1 MIYGFYQSAA
11 GMMTNEYRQSVIANN
26 LANAETVGFKRDMA
40 SFAERVRADRA
51 GLRGGA
57 TAESLSGLS
66 GGAWLGQ
73 TRTDFSPGSF
83 IRTDQSLDFS
93 IDGDG
98 FFQVEQG
105 GKTLLT
111 RDGRFIADERGQLRA
126 AADGAPLLSRGGGAI
141 FTNPRG
147 GEISVDEDGRLS
159 QDGAPL
165 GQLAV
170 VDVADRSQL
179 RKVGASRFD
188 AGEQTVVPVGS
199 FVKSGVLES
208 SGVEPVRELVTMIE
222 AARAYQMNAQM
233 VSLQDQSVGRLISAA
248 GAV

>member
-1 MIYGFYQSAA
+1 MIYGYYQSAA
-11 GMMTNEYRQSVIANN
+11 GMLTNEYRQSVIANN

-40 SFAERVRADRA
+40 TFAERLRADRA
-51 GLRGGA
+51 GIRNGATDEALRGL
-57 TAESLSGLS
+57 T
-66 GGAWLGQ
+66 GGAWLGE

-83 IRTDQSLDFS
+83 IRTDQPLDFA

-105 GKTLLT
+105 GKAVLT
-111 RDGRFIADERGQLRA
+111 RDGRFVADERGQIRSA
-126 AADGAPLLSRGGGAI
+126 TDGAPLMSRGGGPI

-170 VDVADRSQL
+170 VDVADRTKL
-179 RKVGASRFD
+179 RKAGASRFD
-188 AGEQTVVPVGS
+188 AGEQQIVPVGS
-199 FVKSGVLES
+199 FVKSRVLES

>member
-11 GMMTNEYRQSVIANN
+11 GMFTNEYRQSVIANN
-26 LANAETVGFKRDMA
+26 LANAETIGFKRDMA
-40 SFAERVRADRA
+40 TFSERDRADRA
-51 GLRGGA
+51 GVRSGKSNETLG
-57 TAESLSGLS
+57 GLS
-66 GGAWLGQ
+66 GGTWLGQ

-83 IRTDQSLDFS
+83 IRTSEPLDFA

-98 FFQVEQG
+98 FFMVEQD
-105 GKTLLT
+105 GKPVLT
-111 RDGRFIADERGQLRA
+111 RDGRFIADDRGQIRS
-126 AADGAPLLSRGGGAI
+126 AADGAPLLSRGGGPL

-147 GEISVDEDGRLS
+147 GAISVDEDGRLS

-165 GQLAV
+165 GQVAV
-170 VDVADRSQL
+170 VDVADRNAL

-188 AGEQTVVPVGS
+188 AGEQQPQPVGS

-208 SGVEPVRELVTMIE
+208 SGVEPVSELVTMIE

-233 VSLQDQSVGRLISAA
+233 VSLQDQSIGRLISQ
-248 GAV
+248 VSVS